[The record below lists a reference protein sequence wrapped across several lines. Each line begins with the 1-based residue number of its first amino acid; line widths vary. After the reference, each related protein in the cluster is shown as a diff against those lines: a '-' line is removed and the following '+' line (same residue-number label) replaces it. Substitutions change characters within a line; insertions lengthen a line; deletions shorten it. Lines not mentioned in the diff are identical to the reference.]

1 MSVNPE
7 KVFEILKK
15 RMLVDGF
22 DIVIDMEKSQG
33 SYIVD
38 ARDGKKYLDFY
49 TFFGSSALGMN
60 HPKLNNNEFKEK
72 IFKPA
77 INKVANSDIYTTYT
91 SEFVDTFSRVA
102 MPDYLPHL
110 FLISG
115 GALAVENALKVSF
128 DWKVRKNFSRG
139 IKEERG
145 HKVIHFKDA
154 FHGRSGYTIS
164 LTNTADP
171 RKYMYFSK
179 FDWPR
184 VLNPKI
190 TFPLEE
196 HIADVKKEEEESIS
210 QINEAIK
217 KEGDDIAALIIEPIQ
232 CEGGDN
238 FFRKEFFQELRK
250 ICDENEIM
258 LVFDEVQTGCG
269 ITGKMWA
276 HEYYVK
282 PDILCFGKKFQVCG
296 IIASK
301 RVDEVEKN
309 CFQESSRINSTWGG
323 NIVDMVRVTRIL
335 EVIEEEKL
343 VENVRRQGEL
353 LLKTLYD
360 VQKDFPD
367 MISNVR
373 GLGLLCSF
381 DMPDTGTRDEFRK
394 RCLEKRMI
402 VLPCGKKTIRFRP
415 ILCVEEEQIGEA
427 DEKMK
432 TVLNQMKK

>member
-1 MSVNPE
+1 MSVKPD
-7 KVFEILKK
+7 KVFDVLKK

-22 DIVIDMEKSQG
+22 DIVIDMDKSQG

-38 ARDGKKYLDFY
+38 ARNGKKYLDFY
-49 TFFGSSALGMN
+49 TFFASSALGIN
-60 HPKLNNNEFKEK
+60 HPRLNNEEFKEK

-77 INKVANSDIYTTYT
+77 ITKVANSDIYTTYMA
-91 SEFVDTFSRVA
+91 EFVDTFSRIA
-102 MPDYLPHL
+102 MPDYFQYL

-128 DWKVRKNFSRG
+128 DWKVRKNFAKG
-139 IKEERG
+139 MKEEKG

-154 FHGRSGYTIS
+154 FHGRTGYTLS

-171 RKYMYFSK
+171 RKYMYFPK

-190 TFPLEE
+190 IFPLEE
-196 HIADVKKEEEESIS
+196 NIEDIKKAEEESIS

-258 LVFDEVQTGCG
+258 LVFDEVQTGMG

-282 PDILCFGKKFQVCG
+282 PDILCFGKKFQICG

-301 RVDEVEKN
+301 RVEEVEKN
-309 CFQESSRINSTWGG
+309 CFEESSRINSTWG
-323 NIVDMVRVTRIL
+323 
-335 EVIEEEKL
+335 VI
-343 VENVRRQGEL
+343 
-353 LLKTLYD
+353 
-360 VQKDFPD
+360 
-367 MISNVR
+367 
-373 GLGLLCSF
+373 
-381 DMPDTGTRDEFRK
+381 
-394 RCLEKRMI
+394 
-402 VLPCGKKTIRFRP
+402 
-415 ILCVEEEQIGEA
+415 
-427 DEKMK
+427 
-432 TVLNQMKK
+432 

>member
-1 MSVNPE
+1 
-7 KVFEILKK
+7 
-15 RMLVDGF
+15 
-22 DIVIDMEKSQG
+22 
-33 SYIVD
+33 
-38 ARDGKKYLDFY
+38 
-49 TFFGSSALGMN
+49 
-60 HPKLNNNEFKEK
+60 
-72 IFKPA
+72 
-77 INKVANSDIYTTYT
+77 
-91 SEFVDTFSRVA
+91 
-102 MPDYLPHL
+102 
-110 FLISG
+110 
-115 GALAVENALKVSF
+115 
-128 DWKVRKNFSRG
+128 
-139 IKEERG
+139 
-145 HKVIHFKDA
+145 
-154 FHGRSGYTIS
+154 
-164 LTNTADP
+164 
-171 RKYMYFSK
+171 MYFSK

-196 HIADVKKEEEESIS
+196 HIADVKKGEEESIS

-217 KEGDDIAALIIEPIQ
+217 KEGNDIAALIIEPIQ

-258 LVFDEVQTGCG
+258 LIFDEIQTGCG

-276 HEYYVK
+276 HEYYIK

-296 IIASK
+296 IMASK

-323 NIVDMVRVTRIL
+323 NIVDMVRITRTL

-343 VENVRRQGEL
+343 VENAKRQGEL

-360 VQKDFPD
+360 VQKDFPEL
-367 MISNVR
+367 ISNVR

-394 RCLEKRMI
+394 KCLKERMI

>member
-1 MSVNPE
+1 MTVKPE
-7 KVFEILKK
+7 KVFEVLKK

-22 DIVIDMEKSQG
+22 DIVIDMDKSQG

-38 ARDGKKYLDFY
+38 ARNGKKYLDFY
-49 TFFGSSALGMN
+49 TFFASSALGIN
-60 HPKLNNNEFKEK
+60 HPKLNNEEFKEK

-77 INKVANSDIYTTYT
+77 ITKVANSDIYTTYMA
-91 SEFVDTFSRVA
+91 EFVDTFSRVA
-102 MPDYLPHL
+102 MPHYLPHL

-128 DWKVRKNFSRG
+128 DWKVRKNFAKG
-139 IKEERG
+139 MKEEKG
-145 HKVIHFKDA
+145 HKIIHFKDA
-154 FHGRSGYTIS
+154 FHGRTGYTLS

-190 TFPLEE
+190 IFPLEKNIE
-196 HIADVKKEEEESIS
+196 DVKKAEEESIS
-210 QINEAIK
+210 QMNEAIK
-217 KEGDDIAALIIEPIQ
+217 KENGDIAALIIEPIQ

-238 FFRKEFFQELRK
+238 YFRKEFFQELRK

-269 ITGKMWA
+269 VTGKMWA
-276 HEYYVK
+276 HEYYVN
-282 PDILCFGKKFQVCG
+282 PDILSFGKKFQVCG
-296 IIASK
+296 ILASK
-301 RVDEVEKN
+301 RVEEVEKN
-309 CFQESSRINSTWGG
+309 CFEESSRINSTWGG
-323 NIVDMVRVTRIL
+323 NLVDMVRSTRIL

-343 VENVRRQGEL
+343 IENARRQGEL
-353 LLKTLYD
+353 LLKILYD

-381 DMPDTGTRDEFRK
+381 DMPDTNTRNEFRK
-394 RCLEKRMI
+394 RCLEERMI
-402 VLPCGKKTIRFRP
+402 VLPCGKRSIRFRP
-415 ILCVEEEQIGEA
+415 ILCVKEEQMREA
-427 DEKMK
+427 DERMRTVLTKMK
-432 TVLNQMKK
+432 K